1 VPDFNKRV
9 QEGKLIDIES
19 VTEAYMFLYNQNKH
33 AWTFELDVRTF
44 RENW

>member
-1 VPDFNKRV
+1 
-9 QEGKLIDIES
+9 
-19 VTEAYMFLYNQNKH
+19 MFLYNQNKH

>member
-1 VPDFNKRV
+1 
-9 QEGKLIDIES
+9 
-19 VTEAYMFLYNQNKH
+19 MFLYNQDKH

>member
-1 VPDFNKRV
+1 
-9 QEGKLIDIES
+9 
-19 VTEAYMFLYNQNKH
+19 MFFYNQNKH